1 MTNVIFAFILGACSQ
16 GFDDKTPQVTPS
28 DDEDRTLT
36 PDVLGDGLDR
46 DGDGFGETVD
56 CDDNNPS
63 INPDAGPALLITI
76 SPTKIHLKHEIRYR
90 S

>member
-1 MTNVIFAFILGACSQ
+1 MLLYWGACSQ

-63 INPDAGPALLITI
+63 INPDAVDYSETTLIKTAMV
-76 SPTKIHLKHEIRYR
+76 
-90 S
+90 